1 MKYKPTDKTPKP
13 QTPRGK
19 YEEKLVVKGSFLD
32 IIQASVKNANEKAAE
47 KNKNEETKSYFL
59 KFPAFLSVQCE

>member
-1 MKYKPTDKTPKP
+1 MKNKQEENKP

-32 IIQASVKNANEKAAE
+32 IIQASVKNANDKTAE
-47 KNKNEETKSYFL
+47 KKKTEPK
-59 KFPAFLSVQCE
+59 P